1 MVVPDRIVVWPVERG
16 RFGLDAGFA
25 GITGYEA
32 AAAHHARVLNAGSP
46 ATLREELGDT
56 WTVRLGPLG
65 GAEVA
70 HAVSAFLSAHAAG
83 AYA

>member
-1 MVVPDRIVVWPVERG
+1 MPVPDRIVVWPVERG

-32 AAAHHARVLNAGSP
+32 AAAHHARVLSAGCP
-46 ATLREELGDT
+46 ATLRQELGDT
-56 WTVRLGPLG
+56 WTVRLGPLSS
-65 GAEVA
+65 ADVA
-70 HAVSAFLSAHAAG
+70 HAVSAFLSAHAAR